1 LPVLLSTEPSVAWGG
16 RVETRSTHTTDPLI
30 VPTVQITTI
39 DPQQRSYGQG
49 TLVTDAARLVFISGQ
64 VPQDTDGH
72 VPDDFDSQC
81 RLAWRNVLT
90 VLEAADMTVR
100 DLAKVTVFL
109 SDRRYREASAQ
120 IRHEV
125 LGGHS
130 PALTVII
137 TGIYDEAW
145 VPVIA
150 HWCRPTRTPSG
161 M

>member
-1 LPVLLSTEPSVAWGG
+1 M
-16 RVETRSTHTTDPLI
+16 
-30 VPTVQITTI
+30 QITTI

-49 TLVTDAARLVFISGQ
+49 VVVTDAARLVFISGQ
-64 VPQDTDGH
+64 VPEDTDGH

-109 SDRRYREASAQ
+109 SDRRYREANAQ
-120 IRHEV
+120 IRHEI
-125 LGGHS
+125 LGDHS

-137 TGIYDEAW
+137 TGIYDGAWLLEIEA
-145 VPVIA
+145 VA
-150 HWCRPTRTPSG
+150 AA
-161 M
+161 